1 MIIKKNISNKKSK
14 IAVIGL
20 GYVGFPLAY
29 EFSKKYDLTGFDI
42 SKKRISELKNGIDK
56 TEEYK
61 KNQILDSKLFLS
73 NDEKDLINQDIYI
86 ITVPTPLEKNNKPNL
101 KPLISASKTVGK
113 YLSKGSIVIYESTVY
128 PGCTEEDCIPVLEK
142 YSNLKY
148 NLDFLCGYSP
158 ERINPGDKKRK
169 LTDII
174 KVVSGSNK
182 EATKIIDNLYKSI
195 IKAGTY
201 VAESIKVA
209 EASKI
214 IENVQRDVNIS
225 LMNEFA
231 LIFEKLN
238 IDTKEV
244 LDAASTKW
252 NFLKFKPG
260 LVGGHCIGIDP
271 YYLAYKATKNG
282 YKPKVL
288 LNGRKVNNSIPR
300 SIVISIEKKARQIK
314 LDIRSS
320 KILILGV
327 TFKENCSD
335 VRNSRVIDLIN
346 EFKKICTNLSIHDS
360 YADKE
365 ILKKEYGVKLLNQIG
380 EKYDIIVL
388 AVAHKNYLKIDFN
401 KILNKKHILYD
412 VKSVLP
418 KNIST
423 LRL

>member
-1 MIIKKNISNKKSK
+1 MKK

-56 TEEYK
+56 TEEYS

-73 NDEKDLINQDIYI
+73 NDEKDLVNQDFYI
-86 ITVPTPLEKNNKPNL
+86 ITVPTPLKKNNKPNL
-101 KPLISASKTVGK
+101 KPLISASMTVGK

-142 YSNLKY
+142 YSNLKF
-148 NLDFLCGYSP
+148 NLDFFCGYSP

-182 EATKIIDNLYKSI
+182 EVTKIIDNLYKSI

-225 LMNEFA
+225 LVNEFA

-244 LDAASTKW
+244 LDAAATKW
-252 NFLKFKPG
+252 NFLNYKPG
-260 LVGGHCIGIDP
+260 LVGGHCIGVDP
-271 YYLAYKATKNG
+271 YYLAYKALKKG
-282 YKPKVL
+282 YSPKVL
-288 LNGRKVNNSIPR
+288 LNGRKVNNSIPKR
-300 SIVISIEKKARQIK
+300 IVKSVFKKSKEFNLNIK
-314 LDIRSS
+314 SS

-335 VRNSRVIDLIN
+335 IRNSRVIDLIK
-346 EFKKICTNLSIHDS
+346 EFKKICDHVLVHDY
-360 YADKE
+360 YADPDD
-365 ILKKEYGVKLLNQIG
+365 LKKYYSIELKGNLNH
-380 EKYDIIVL
+380 KYDIAVL
-388 AVAHKNYLKIDFN
+388 AVAHDNYLKIDFS
-401 KILNKKHILYD
+401 KLLNINHILYD

>member
-1 MIIKKNISNKKSK
+1 LKK

-56 TEEYK
+56 TEEYS

-86 ITVPTPLEKNNKPNL
+86 ITVPTPLKKNNKPNL

-128 PGCTEEDCIPVLEK
+128 PGCTEEDCIPILEK

-195 IKAGTY
+195 VKAGTY

-225 LMNEFA
+225 LVNEFA

-244 LDAASTKW
+244 LDAAATKW
-252 NFLKFKPG
+252 NFLNYKPG
-260 LVGGHCIGIDP
+260 LVGGHCIGVDP
-271 YYLAYKATKNG
+271 YYLAYKALKKG
-282 YKPKVL
+282 YSPKVL
-288 LNGRKVNNSIPR
+288 LNGRKVNNSIPKR
-300 SIVISIEKKARQIK
+300 IVKSVFKKSKEFNLNIK
-314 LDIRSS
+314 SS

-335 VRNSRVIDLIN
+335 IRNSRVIDLIK
-346 EFKKICTNLSIHDS
+346 EFKKICDHVLVHDY
-360 YADKE
+360 YADPDE
-365 ILKKEYGVKLLNQIG
+365 LKKYYSIELKGNLNH
-380 EKYDIIVL
+380 KYDIAVL
-388 AVAHKNYLKIDFN
+388 AVAHDNYLKIDFS
-401 KILNKKHILYD
+401 KLLNINHILYD